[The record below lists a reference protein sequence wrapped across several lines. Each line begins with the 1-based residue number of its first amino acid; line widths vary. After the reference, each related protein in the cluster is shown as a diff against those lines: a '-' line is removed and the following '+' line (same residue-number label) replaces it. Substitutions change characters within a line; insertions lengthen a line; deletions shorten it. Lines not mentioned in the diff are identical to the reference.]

1 MVNPVT
7 YQLTRGGL
15 RLASCAALSSIMLL
29 AGCGMRPKPMPL
41 AEHIKRA
48 DADHATIEAR
58 YLPLNGDLTLG
69 TAIAR
74 ALKFNYDSQVA
85 KLEINQQE
93 KQLDLALMQMLPHL
107 AADAGYTDRS
117 NNNAAESIDEF
128 TNQRSLDYSY
138 SEMPS
143 HGSGDISFSWNAMDA
158 GISYFSARQQAFRA
172 LIAVERRRRAINDLV
187 KAVTTN
193 YWEAAAA
200 QVMLPRLDPIIHDA
214 ETMLAASHD
223 AGNAHLQS
231 PLTLLDYQQNIIQI
245 LGEMRRIKDEL
256 VSAQIQLASLINVP
270 QDEKLNLA
278 THPQD
283 VQPLGNLNIP
293 TLERMGLVM
302 RPELRM
308 EVYQQKVD
316 RQDVYKEILKMMPG
330 IGAIG
335 NGNFD
340 SNALLYHHIW
350 GQIGVRATVNLINMI
365 QGPRA
370 IAVAKGNVKL
380 SELRRLA
387 LSVAILAQI
396 NLSAQKYVTAVDF
409 LKSSRQ
415 INDVSLQMEQLAI
428 SASAAGAQS
437 EANRVRHQMAALLGQ
452 LEYSRSLAHTH
463 QALATLYASI
473 GVDLVP
479 ANADIQ
485 DLKHLTAQVE
495 HSIAL
500 WENGRL
506 PDLTLPEN
514 VRKPDAGD
522 RTAPVAVP
530 VQQAAPPSIPV
541 AQMNTAHPAPGPA

>member
-1 MVNPVT
+1 MT
-7 YQLTRGGL
+7 HQLTCARS
-15 RLASCAALSSIMLL
+15 RLASFAALSTIVLL

-41 AEHIKRA
+41 ADHIKRA
-48 DADHATIEAR
+48 DADHATIVAR
-58 YLPLNGDLTLG
+58 YLPLDGDLTLG

-214 ETMLAASHD
+214 EVMLAASQD

-256 VSAQIQLASLINVP
+256 VGAQIQLASLINVP

-283 VQPLGNLNIP
+283 VQPLGNLDIP

-380 SELRRLA
+380 SEMRRLA

-415 INDVSLQMEQLAI
+415 INDVSLQMEQLAV

-463 QALATLYASI
+463 QALANLYASI

-506 PDLTLPEN
+506 PDLTLPDN
-514 VRKPDAGD
+514 VKKPDAGSS
-522 RTAPVAVP
+522 TTPVAVP
-530 VQQAAPPSIPV
+530 VQQAAPPSTPV
-541 AQMNTAHPAPGPA
+541 AQTGTAHPGPGPG

>member
-7 YQLTRGGL
+7 HQLIRGKL
-15 RLASCAALSSIMLL
+15 RLASCAALSTVMLL

-41 AEHIKRA
+41 ADHIKRA

-58 YLPLNGDLTLG
+58 YLPLDGDLTLG

-128 TNQRSLDYSY
+128 SNQRSLDYSY

-214 ETMLAASHD
+214 ETMLAASQD

-256 VSAQIQLASLINVP
+256 VGAQIQLASLINVP

-283 VQPLGNLNIP
+283 VQPLGNLDIP

-380 SELRRLA
+380 SEMRRLA

-415 INDVSLQMEQLAI
+415 INDVSLQMEQLAV

-463 QALATLYASI
+463 QALANLYASI

-485 DLKHLTAQVE
+485 DLRHLTAQVE

-506 PDLTLPEN
+506 PDLTLPDN
-514 VRKPDAGD
+514 VRKPDAG
-522 RTAPVAVP
+522 TSTVPVAVP
-530 VQQAAPPSIPV
+530 VPQAAPPSTPV
-541 AQMNTAHPAPGPA
+541 AQTDAAQPAVTPG

>member
-1 MVNPVT
+1 MVNTVT
-7 YQLTRGGL
+7 HQLTRDKL
-15 RLASCAALSSIMLL
+15 RLVSCAALSTVMLL
-29 AGCGMRPKPMPL
+29 AGCGMRPMPL
-41 AEHIKRA
+41 ADHIKRA

-58 YLPLNGDLTLG
+58 YLPLDGDLTLG

-128 TNQRSLDYSY
+128 SNQRSLDYSY

-214 ETMLAASHD
+214 ETMLAASQD

-256 VSAQIQLASLINVP
+256 VGAQIQLASLINVP

-283 VQPLGNLNIP
+283 VQPLGNLDIP

-380 SELRRLA
+380 SEMRRLA

-415 INDVSLQMEQLAI
+415 INDVSLQMEQLAV

-463 QALATLYASI
+463 QALANLYASI

-506 PDLTLPEN
+506 PDLTLPDN
-514 VRKPDAGD
+514 VKKPDAGNS
-522 RTAPVAVP
+522 TAPVAAP
-530 VQQAAPPSIPV
+530 VQQAAPPATPV
-541 AQMNTAHPAPGPA
+541 AQMDTAQPAATPG